1 MQEQDPLEQ
10 HIYDLILEL
19 CAVLYAHGYRAVP
32 MGAIMRMIGVA
43 DQHAQE
49 HDGKMFELDQDF
61 ERTLKQKQRDF
72 SLMDDQVPPGVTL
85 H

>member
-10 HIYDLILEL
+10 HIHNIILEI
-19 CAVLYAHGYRAVP
+19 CAVMYARGYRAVP
-32 MGAIMRMIGVA
+32 MGAMMRMIGVA
-43 DQHAQE
+43 DHYARE

-61 ERTLKQKQRDF
+61 ERMLKQKQHDF
-72 SLMDDQVPPGVTL
+72 ALMDDQVPPGATL